1 MNRGLSNELK
11 AAFIDISPTHRP
23 NLATECNITDPGWLA
38 GFTSGDG
45 SFLVKLRKSS
55 SYPRRGLDAVLVF
68 KLTQHIRDEELMK
81 TITKYLGCG
90 KIYKHKK
97 AIYLSIYKLDDLNLK
112 VLPIFERYPI
122 QGVKSL
128 DYLDFVKVL

>member
-23 NLATECNITDPGWLA
+23 NLATECNIPDPGWLA
-38 GFTSGDG
+38 GFTPGDG

-55 SYPRRGLDAVLVF
+55 SYIQGFNVVLEF

-90 KIYKHKK
+90 KIYPPPNIKK
-97 AIYLSIYKLDDLNLK
+97 LFIWVYIS
-112 VLPIFERYPI
+112 
-122 QGVKSL
+122 
-128 DYLDFVKVL
+128 